1 MKLTPNEQ
9 HVINHLVRRLK
20 EDFHAERVMLYGSA
34 ARGDM
39 DAESDIDLLIFLPAV
54 TWEVEKRIGR
64 KAFEA
69 GLEIDRIISTACF
82 SPCDIDHGP
91 MRVSPFIVNVLR
103 EGRSL

>member
-1 MKLTPNEQ
+1 MKLTQNEQ
-9 HVINHLVRRLK
+9 QVINRLVRRLK
-20 EDFHAERVMLYGSA
+20 DDFHAERVMLYGSA

-64 KAFEA
+64 QAFDA
-69 GLEIDRIISTACF
+69 GLEIDRIISTACV